1 MNFNF
6 KKYIINILMVVIIIP
21 KFLFI
26 IQLYITIINLIKLLI
41 INKIKKFMPKYIPT
55 IWYHITF

>member
-41 INKIKKFMPKYIPT
+41 INKIKKFMPKYLPI